1 MTSTPDDNTASAAEA
16 LDLPGLQKSVERC
29 LREFLATKEQAAS
42 RLHLPPQAARSLR
55 SFLDA
60 GGKRLRPLLCAV
72 GWYAAGGHGPVPEAV
87 VRAASALEMFHAF
100 ALVHDD
106 IMDRSDTRRGH
117 PTLHRALARQYADRT
132 PDATAEHL
140 GTGAAILV
148 GDLALC
154 WSDELLHSADIPAD
168 RLRAVRHLSDLM
180 REEAMYGQY
189 LDLLAPTTPAHDI
202 RTPLTVIRYKTA
214 KYTCERPLHI
224 GAALAGA
231 GPTVL
236 RACTAFALPLGEAFQ
251 LRDDLLG
258 VFGEPDRTGKS
269 RLDDLREG
277 KRTVLLAL
285 TYRRA
290 DRDQLR
296 TLHELVGRHDLTD
309 HDADRIRTVIVD
321 TGAREAAERMI
332 RQCHDRAEGALE
344 GTLFPFPAVQ
354 ALRHIAHRAAYRCA

>member
-1 MTSTPDDNTASAAEA
+1 MTSTPDDLSAA
-16 LDLPGLQKSVERC
+16 LDLPIVRAAVEQF
-29 LREFLATKEQAAS
+29 LHEFLTAKERTAAQ
-42 RLHLPPQAARSLR
+42 HGLPPTAARSLR

-60 GGKRLRPLLCAV
+60 GGKRLRPLLCAI
-72 GWYAAGGHGPVPEAV
+72 GWYAAGSRGPLPEAV
-87 VRAASALEMFHAF
+87 VRTASALEVFHAF
-100 ALVHDD
+100 ALIHDD
-106 IMDRSDTRRGH
+106 VMDRSETRRGR
-117 PTLHRALARQYADRT
+117 PTVHRAFALRYADRT

-154 WSDELLHSADIPAD
+154 WSDELLHTAGIAAD
-168 RLRAVRHLSDLM
+168 RLEAVRRLSDLM
-180 REEAMYGQY
+180 REEVMYGQY

-285 TYRRA
+285 THQRA
-290 DRDQLR
+290 NPSQLE
-296 TLHELVGRHDLTD
+296 TLREFVGCPALTD
-309 HDADRIRTVIVD
+309 HDADRVRAVIVE
-321 TGAREAAERMI
+321 TGARDEAERMI
-332 RQCHDRAEGALE
+332 RHRHDRAQR
-344 GTLFPFPAVQ
+344 TLDRAPFPPSAVQ
-354 ALRHIAHRAAYRCA
+354 ALRHIAHRATHRDL